1 MSKKKR
7 LNQDDFKT
15 YNMLDERCGIL
26 HKLIRG
32 ERDKTKLLGYFD
44 ELIRTYDKMSGM
56 IRPSWM
62 ERIAIRQLVRTR
74 DALRKSKHVTRPKDV
89 PNDEE
94 LEEIV
99 RDKEKLKA
107 TLRSEDA
114 L

>member
-7 LNQDDFKT
+7 LNRDDFKT
-15 YNMLDERCGIL
+15 YNMLDARCGEL
-26 HKLIRG
+26 HKKIRA
-32 ERDKTKLLGYFD
+32 EKNKTKLLEYFD
-44 ELIRTYDKMSGM
+44 ELIRTYDRMSGM

-74 DALRKSKHVTRPKDV
+74 EALRKSTHTTRPKDV

-107 TLRSEDA
+107 TLRADDA

>member
-1 MSKKKR
+1 MSRKKR

-15 YNMLDERCGIL
+15 YNMLDAKCGEL
-26 HKLIRG
+26 HKKIRA
-32 ERDKTKLLGYFD
+32 EQDKTKLLGYFD
-44 ELIRTYDKMSGM
+44 ELIKTYDKMSGM

-62 ERIAIRQLVRTR
+62 ERIAIRQLVRAR
-74 DALRKSKHVTRPKDV
+74 DALRKSKHTIRPKDV

-99 RDKEKLKA
+99 KDKEKLKA
-107 TLRSEDA
+107 TLRREDV

>member
-15 YNMLDERCGIL
+15 YNMLDARCGEL
-26 HKLIRG
+26 HKLIRA
-32 ERDKTKLLGYFD
+32 EKNKDKLLSYFD
-44 ELIRTYDKMSGM
+44 ELIRTYDKMASM

-74 DALRKSKHVTRPKDV
+74 DALRKSKHTTRPKDV

-94 LEEIV
+94 LEELV
-99 RDKEKLKA
+99 KDKEKLKA